1 MKIGIMAF
9 GCDHGRSGFGS
20 YLTSFISNLPRQ
32 PGLSFEVFGPE
43 LDRYTY
49 TNDNPSVTYFGVN
62 IPDSKSSERLWVT
75 TSCGSLCKKRRYDG
89 VIFPL
94 GIRLLPLKFDV
105 PSVVVVQDVLS
116 DLIRFSKDK
125 YYKISSLLL
134 KKAGGI
140 IAATDFIKKDMVD
153 NLKIDG
159 DSVSVVYSGLD
170 RNRFYP
176 RPKNNESTI
185 LIQPFSIR
193 RPYIIYASRIE
204 HPRKHHVE
212 LIRGFEIFKER
223 TGLPHRLVLAGSDG
237 ENAEMVHRSVI
248 KSAVS
253 QDIFLTGFFP
263 PQNLPELYA
272 GADACIFP
280 SSCEGVGLPV
290 LETMACGIPVACSN
304 AGSLPEITGKNA
316 LLFNSENP
324 EEIASAIEQLVRNSS
339 LREEL
344 ISNAVQWAGRFS
356 WEENVNKTVGILRN
370 LVEKS

>member
-1 MKIGIMAF
+1 MN
-9 GCDHGRSGFGS
+9 S
-20 YLTSFISNLPRQ
+20 
-32 PGLSFEVFGPE
+32 
-43 LDRYTY
+43 
-49 TNDNPSVTYFGVN
+49 
-62 IPDSKSSERLWVT
+62 
-75 TSCGSLCKKRRYDG
+75 
-89 VIFPL
+89 
-94 GIRLLPLKFDV
+94 
-105 PSVVVVQDVLS
+105 SVVIVQDVLS
-116 DLIRFSKDK
+116 DLINFSKDR

-140 IAATDFIKKDMVD
+140 IAATDFIKNDMID

-159 DSVSVVYSGLD
+159 NSVSVVYSGLD
-170 RNRFYP
+170 RSRFYP

-248 KSAVS
+248 KSSVS

-304 AGSLPEITGKNA
+304 AGSLPEITGENA

-324 EEIASAIEQLVRNSS
+324 EEIASAIEQLVRNSY
-339 LREEL
+339 LREDL
-344 ISNAVQWAGRFS
+344 ISNAVQWARQFS
-356 WEENVNKTVGILRN
+356 WEENVNKTIGILRN
-370 LVEKS
+370 LIEKN